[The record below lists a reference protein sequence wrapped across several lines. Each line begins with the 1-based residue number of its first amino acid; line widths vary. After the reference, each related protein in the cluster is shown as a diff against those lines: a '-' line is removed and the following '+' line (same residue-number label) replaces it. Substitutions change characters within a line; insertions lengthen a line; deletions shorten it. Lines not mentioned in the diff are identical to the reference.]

1 MYMYWDQP
9 IDAHTDADLAMALDL
24 ATLIA
29 ADTDDFFTFYC
40 AEAEWLRAE
49 VVNALLERHMLPKP
63 PKGTALKAKRRRKAQ
78 QTRRGALGG
87 HRGPRQGRRPGHVS
101 SRGVAG
107 CDCQGRRVVTVDY
120 TFTAVKA
127 EGGLV
132 IHGRPPCNYQ
142 EIAMYLYSSI
152 GRRDSYTAQTRE

>member
-78 QTRRGALGG
+78 QTRREQQIMTAAKVRDGYRCRSCGQPGTDAAHLR
-87 HRGPRQGRRPGHVS
+87 HRGMGGNPAFNDEPS
-101 SRGVAG
+101 AA
-107 CDCQGRRVVTVDY
+107 DEPFTVMS
-120 TFTAVKA
+120 
-127 EGGLV
+127 
-132 IHGRPPCNYQ
+132 Q
-142 EIAMYLYSSI
+142 
-152 GRRDSYTAQTRE
+152 RDILRA